1 MVVNAPEL
9 ESIWAAFQ
17 VDVEHA
23 APKAVRQSDDEND
36 ARLLDPGSD
45 IE

>member
-23 APKAVRQSDDEND
+23 APKPVQQNDDESD
-36 ARLLDPGSD
+36 APLLDGSD